1 MSINFGKEYKKFRAE
16 QKRLREYY
24 ESLGMSKEVI
34 DALYD
39 FDKMQFCEDIAF
51 RRRTQSLQVSDEDNI
66 ADDDKSPLLKRFLEI
81 ISVPFEFHTSEKF
94 WWLQEI
100 EDEELLSGLMQLSV
114 NELEVITYLVF
125 EGYKQYEIAKI
136 KGVSQPSIFKKIKK
150 IKKILKSF

>member
-24 ESLGMSKEVI
+24 ESLGMSKEVM

-39 FDKMQFCEDIAF
+39 FDKMQFCEDIAY
-51 RRRTQSLQVSDEDNI
+51 RRRTQSFQVSDEDNI
-66 ADDDKSPLLKRFLEI
+66 ADDDKSPLFKRFLEI

-94 WWLQEI
+94 WWIQEI
-100 EDEELLSGLMQLSV
+100 EDEELLSRLLQLSV
-114 NELEVITYLVF
+114 NDLEVITYLVF

-136 KGVSQPSIFKKIKK
+136 NGVSQPAIFKKIKK

>member
-1 MSINFGKEYKKFRAE
+1 MSINFGKEYNKFNAE
-16 QKRLREYY
+16 QKKLKMYY

-39 FDKMQFCEDIAF
+39 FNKMQFCEDIAF

-94 WWLQEI
+94 WWIQEI

>member
-16 QKRLREYY
+16 QKKLREYY

-100 EDEELLSGLMQLSV
+100 EDEELLSGLLQLSV
-114 NELEVITYLVF
+114 NELEVITYLAF
-125 EGYKQYEIAKI
+125 EDFKQKHIAEI
-136 KGVSQPSIFKKIKK
+136 KGVSQQSISKQIGEIKQK
-150 IKKILKSF
+150 LKTF

>member
-1 MSINFGKEYKKFRAE
+1 MSVNFGKEYKKFRVE
-16 QKRLREYY
+16 QEKLREYY

-34 DALYD
+34 DALYE
-39 FDKMQFCEDIAF
+39 FDKMQFCEDIAY

-100 EDEELLSGLMQLSV
+100 EDEELLSGLLQLSV
-114 NELEVITYLVF
+114 NELEVITYLAF
-125 EGYKQYEIAKI
+125 EDFKQKHIAEIR
-136 KGVSQPSIFKKIKK
+136 GVSQQSISKQIGEIKQKIKT
-150 IKKILKSF
+150 F

>member
-24 ESLGMSKEVI
+24 ESLGMSKGVI
-34 DALYD
+34 DAIYE
-39 FDKMQFCEDIAF
+39 FDKMQFCEDIAY
-51 RRRTQSLQVSDEDNI
+51 RRRTQRLQVSDEDNI

-100 EDEELLSGLMQLSV
+100 EDEELLSGLLQLSV

-125 EGYKQYEIAKI
+125 EGYKQYEIAEI